1 MRDLVGE
8 TLPDADFQVTCYES
22 GKAAFETI
30 RVAEPMKYA
39 AVSDFQT
46 AGHSG
51 IDLLRQVKQTSRICQ

>member
-30 RVAEPMKYA
+30 RAEPMKYA
-39 AVSDFQT
+39 AVSDFQLLGT
-46 AGHSG
+46 AALTCCARSNKSG
-51 IDLLRQVKQTSRICQ
+51 RICQ